1 LAGQALILIESYFFV
16 LVPVIMLASELRA
29 FEKGP
34 DAPCTMA
41 LVMKLSAAAKVG
53 LDVVVSVSFVATD
66 EDELPELPT
75 KFLTMSPRMGATSLS
90 TLG

>member
-1 LAGQALILIESYFFV
+1 LQWSYFLVF
-16 LVPVIMLASELRA
+16 VPVIMLASELRA
-29 FEKGP
+29 LENGP

-53 LDVVVSVSFVATD
+53 LVVVVSVNFVATD
-66 EDELPELPT
+66 DEELPELPT